1 MNRLRQQIKDWLN
14 GSSDLEYY
22 EERLDEAHGIT
33 IGVMVISHITFK
45 RYWMRFD
52 TSTILSDK
60 EREGRFQE
68 LISRINK
75 EVRGINDDLVYRP
88 EGQGET
94 YELQSTGPAIA
105 VTPVLT
111 KTEYIALE
119 LTKAWMSSYPCA
131 YYGPKDIYGKYRA
144 MINVIEEDSPHES

>member
-1 MNRLRQQIKDWLN
+1 MNGLRQQIKDWLN

-52 TSTILSDK
+52 TSTILSDD
-60 EREGRFQE
+60 EREGRFCE
-68 LISRINK
+68 LTSRINK
-75 EVRGINDDLVYRP
+75 EVRGIDDDLVYRP
-88 EGQGET
+88 RPVTGSAEIAT
-94 YELQSTGPAIA
+94 TGPAIA

-119 LTKAWMSSYPCA
+119 LTKAKMSTETTPTSAKAVLYT
-131 YYGPKDIYGKYRA
+131 YQDF
-144 MINVIEEDSPHES
+144 IELIKEAGGES